1 MKKILALALFAV
13 ALVSCRQTMQTDG
26 FKLSGHLEGLQVGDT
41 LFLKTFLIPRWKGG
55 RTRYHIVEKVGIFSA
70 FIPMNIYFYYDAS
83 A

>member
-41 LFLKTFLIPRWKGG
+41 LFLKTF
-55 RTRYHIVEKVGIFSA
+55 
-70 FIPMNIYFYYDAS
+70 FYYPIGKKTGQIPYWWKRRGFS
-83 A
+83 RLLFLWNILLFIY